1 MWQAYEKLQMK
12 CQEFICFVSDLK
24 LPLVRSELTG
34 LTDAGPGVGVSN
46 LEVRFRYADQF
57 ARVHCSDYRVRVH
70 RSRDDSSQNEAERT
84 KSSITDSIVAGGTI
98 DWNFHKEFDD
108 LTDQQVQSFSLQQYE
123 TSEKQKLQK
132 NAWHVSEIVKEKLNR

>member
-12 CQEFICFVSDLK
+12 CQEFISFVSDLK
-24 LPLVRSELTG
+24 LPPVRSEWAG
-34 LTDAGPGVGVSN
+34 LIDAGPGVGVSN
-46 LEVRFRYADQF
+46 LEVRFREAGQF

-84 KSSITDSIVAGGTI
+84 KSSISDSIVDSGTI